1 MSEKFF
7 FIGQTASLQKTI
19 TEEDVSLFADVTGD
33 RNPIHLDAAF
43 AQKTRFGGRIAHG
56 ILSAG
61 LISAVLGMKLPGPGS
76 IYLSQTLNFLHP
88 VKIGDMIT
96 ATVEVV
102 RYREDKGIVTLD
114 TRCTNQEGVEV
125 LSGEAVLL
133 MEEELHENS

>member
-1 MSEKFF
+1 
-7 FIGQTASLQKTI
+7 
-19 TEEDVSLFADVTGD
+19 
-33 RNPIHLDAAF
+33 
-43 AQKTRFGGRIAHG
+43 
-56 ILSAG
+56 
-61 LISAVLGMKLPGPGS
+61 MKLPGPGS